1 MNNRIKLL
9 RRKLGI
15 SQQDFSDAL
24 NVKKGTIAKYENGKK
39 ELPDFIISLICNEF
53 YVNEEWLRHGSGD
66 MFVESPK
73 KWKVL
78 SAILSICEEKDE
90 NAMDMI
96 ISYSKL
102 DAARKEAVQEF
113 IRCISEK

>member
-1 MNNRIKLL
+1 
-9 RRKLGI
+9 
-15 SQQDFSDAL
+15 
-24 NVKKGTIAKYENGKK
+24 
-39 ELPDFIISLICNEF
+39 
-53 YVNEEWLRHGSGD
+53 

>member
-9 RRKLGI
+9 RRELGI
-15 SQQDFSDAL
+15 SQQKFSDAL
-24 NVKKGTIAKYENGKK
+24 NVKKGTIVKYENGKK
-39 ELPDFIISLICNEF
+39 ELPDFMISLICDEF

-78 SAILSICEEKDE
+78 AVILSICEEKDE
-90 NAMDMI
+90 DSMDMI
-96 ISYSKL
+96 INYSKL
-102 DAARKEAVQEF
+102 DTARKETVQEF
-113 IRCISEK
+113 IQNISEK

>member
-1 MNNRIKLL
+1 MNNRIKSL
-9 RRKLGI
+9 RMELGI
-15 SQQDFSDAL
+15 SQQKFSDVL
-24 NVKKGTIAKYENGKK
+24 NVKKGTIVKYENGKK
-39 ELPDFIISLICNEF
+39 ELPDFMISLICDEF

-78 SAILSICEEKDE
+78 SAILSIYEERDE

-96 ISYSKL
+96 INYSKL
-102 DAARKEAVQEF
+102 DATRKESVQEF
-113 IRCISEK
+113 IQKMTEK